1 MLLCHHLTLTA
12 VTRTVSDLPGTHQR
26 LKSRPPATAALAGL
40 YDLRRGVGS
49 SIARAGA
56 LQLGSLGGRTQQHYD
71 AAAPPVPDLTPVQ
84 ENRDC

>member
-40 YDLRRGVGS
+40 LAS
-49 SIARAGA
+49 
-56 LQLGSLGGRTQQHYD
+56 Q
-71 AAAPPVPDLTPVQ
+71 TPVAIDQ
-84 ENRDC
+84 LAP